1 MKRDRWAMAVLLAGA
16 GVVSLSPRPAAAE
29 VVEAT
34 PGGFVTKTTLTIAV
48 SRAKLY
54 DALVHAVGR
63 WWDPA
68 HTYSGDAKNLSIDMR
83 PGGCFCETL
92 PNQGGVQHGVVVL
105 VIPGKTLRIR
115 GAIGPL
121 QQDGLAG
128 SLTFE
133 LADREGGTD
142 VTMTYSVG
150 GYRQGGVQAL
160 APVVDSVLGG
170 QLRRL
175 KGFAETGTPAA
186 TPAP

>member
-1 MKRDRWAMAVLLAGA
+1 MTKAKQRLVLMLTGAAVLAA
-16 GVVSLSPRPAAAE
+16 PAARAD

-34 PGGFVTKTTLTIAV
+34 PGGFEVKTVVTIAA

-68 HTYSGDAKNLSIDMR
+68 HTYSGDSRNLSIDSR

-92 PNQGGVQHGVVVL
+92 PDQGGVQHGVVVL
-105 VIPGKTLRIR
+105 AIPGKTLRIR
-115 GAIGPL
+115 GAFGPL
-121 QQDGLAG
+121 QQEGLVG
-128 SLTFE
+128 SLTFA
-133 LADREGGTD
+133 LADREGGTE

-160 APVVDSVLGG
+160 APVVDGVLGG

>member
-1 MKRDRWAMAVLLAGA
+1 MKKDRWTMIVLLMAGA
-16 GVVSLSPRPAAAE
+16 LVSPRPAAAD

-34 PGGFVTKTTLTIAV
+34 PGGFLTKTTLTIAA

-54 DALVHAVGR
+54 DALVQAVGR

-92 PNQGGVQHGVVVL
+92 KDQGGVQHGTVVL

-115 GAIGPL
+115 GAVGPL
-121 QQDGLAG
+121 QQEGLAG

-133 LADREGGTD
+133 LADREGGGTD

-160 APVVDSVLGG
+160 APIVDTVLSG

-175 KGFAETGTPAA
+175 KAFAETGTPAI